1 MARPGSFWRIV
12 VEFTLLQGD
21 CIEVMR
27 GLPDNSVDSVCTD
40 PPYGLKFMGHRWDC
54 DVPSVDVWREV
65 FRVLKPGGH
74 LLSFSGTRTYHR
86 MVVNI
91 EDAGVEIRDQIMWVY
106 GSGFPKSLDVSKAI
120 DKAAGAERKVVGKKE
135 NYHSEGKRSGTGENQ
150 HGKVDGS
157 FSDPESAGSITA
169 PATPEAE
176 QWQGW
181 GTALK
186 PAHEPICVARKP
198 LSAKTVAANVI
209 LHGTGAINIDGC
221 RVELQGE
228 SDAAEFENNHRVTE
242 RLPESYD
249 GELLGLHD
257 GGWKQR
263 VGAAVI
269 PTGRWPANLMHDGS
283 DEVVSTFPD
292 SKGQQGVTG
301 KRSQGNCFSGVTA
314 DGEGV
319 QPRNDSGSAA
329 RFFYS
334 SKASKKDRGE
344 GNTHPTVKP
353 TDVCRWLLRLVTP
366 PGGTSLDLY
375 CGSGSFG
382 KAAILEGFNWIGID
396 RDRDE
401 EGNSL
406 GYLDIARARCLDA
419 QCEASG
425 L

>member
-1 MARPGSFWRIV
+1 MSFQL
-12 VEFTLLQGD
+12 FHGD

-27 GLPDNSVDSVCTD
+27 GLPDNSVDSICTD
-40 PPYGLKFMGHRWDC
+40 PPYGLSFMGHHWDY
-54 DVPSVDVWREV
+54 DVPSVEVWCEAL
-65 FRVLKPGGH
+65 RVLKPGGH

-86 MVVNI
+86 MVVAI
-91 EDAGVEIRDQIMWVY
+91 EDAGFEIRDQVMWVY

-120 DKAAGAERKVVGKKE
+120 DKAAGVDRTRVIGERPWSNAKMD
-135 NYHSEGKRSGTGENQ
+135 SGNGVSGLRQ
-150 HGKVDGS
+150 QGS
-157 FSDPESAGSITA
+157 FAGEYDSERVQVPITA

-209 LHGTGAINIDGC
+209 AHGTGALNIDAC
-221 RVELQGE
+221 RIELQGE
-228 SDAAEFENNHRVTE
+228 SDAANFENNHRVTE
-242 RLPESYD
+242 RLPQSYE
-249 GELLGLHD
+249 GEPLGLHD
-257 GGWKQR
+257 GGWRQR
-263 VGAAVI
+263 VGEAVI
-269 PTGRWPANLMHDGS
+269 PTGRWPANLLHDGS
-283 DEVVSTFPD
+283 DEVVSAFPN

-301 KRSQGNCFSGVTA
+301 KRKQGVCFSGVTA

-319 QPRNDSGSAA
+319 PPRNDTGSAA

-382 KAAILEGFNWIGID
+382 VAAIEEGFNWIGID
-396 RDRDE
+396 LDQDKD
-401 EGNSL
+401 GNPL
-406 GYLDIARARCLDA
+406 GYIDIARSRCIAA
-419 QCEASG
+419 QCEVSG

>member
-1 MARPGSFWRIV
+1 MLNA
-12 VEFTLLQGD
+12 TLELSA
-21 CIEVMR
+21 
-27 GLPDNSVDSVCTD
+27 LASVISQDRQSSLAV
-40 PPYGLKFMGHRWDC
+40 
-54 DVPSVDVWREV
+54 
-65 FRVLKPGGH
+65 GG
-74 LLSFSGTRTYHR
+74 
-86 MVVNI
+86 N
-91 EDAGVEIRDQIMWVY
+91 
-106 GSGFPKSLDVSKAI
+106 VS
-120 DKAAGAERKVVGKKE
+120 
-135 NYHSEGKRSGTGENQ
+135 S
-150 HGKVDGS
+150 
-157 FSDPESAGSITA
+157 
-169 PATPEAE
+169 
-176 QWQGW
+176 
-181 GTALK
+181 
-186 PAHEPICVARKP
+186 EPICVARKP
-198 LSAKTVAANVI
+198 LSAKTVAANVL
-209 LHGTGAINIDGC
+209 LHSTGAINIDAC

-228 SDAAEFENNHRVTE
+228 SDTAEFENNHRVTE
-242 RLPESYD
+242 RLPDSYD
-249 GELLGLHD
+249 GEPLGLHD

-283 DEVVSTFPD
+283 DEVVSAFPD

-314 DGEGV
+314 DGEGT
-319 QPRNDSGSAA
+319 QPRNDAGSAA

-406 GYLDIARARCLDA
+406 GYLDIARSRCLDA

>member
-1 MARPGSFWRIV
+1 VSFQL
-12 VEFTLLQGD
+12 FHGD
-21 CIEVMR
+21 CLEVLR
-27 GLPDNSVDSVCTD
+27 GLPDDSVDSVCTD

-91 EDAGVEIRDQIMWVY
+91 EDAGFEVRDQIMWVY

-120 DKAAGAERKVVGKKE
+120 DKAAGAEREVVGKRTDGRYASDFSDAAK
-135 NYHSEGKRSGTGENQ
+135 KAM
-150 HGKVDGS
+150 GKVVASESKSG
-157 FSDPESAGSITA
+157 FSGEMGLITA

-209 LHGTGAINIDGC
+209 LHGTGAINIDAC

-283 DEVVSTFPD
+283 DEVVSAFPD
-292 SKGQQGVTG
+292 SKGQQGTTG

-319 QPRNDSGSAA
+319 HPRNDAGSAA

-334 SKASKKDRGE
+334 PKASKKDRGE
-344 GNTHPTVKP
+344 GNNHPTVKP

>member
-1 MARPGSFWRIV
+1 MSFQL
-12 VEFTLLQGD
+12 FCGD
-21 CIEVMR
+21 CLEVMR

-40 PPYGLKFMGHRWDC
+40 PPYGLKFMGNHWDC
-54 DVPSVDVWREV
+54 DVPGVDVWREV

-91 EDAGVEIRDQIMWVY
+91 EDAGFEIRDQIMWVY

-120 DKAAGAERKVVGKKE
+120 DKAAGAERKVIGPKPGLHSRGKME
-135 NYHSEGKRSGTGENQ
+135 LPDGWERPWMRDEEKRRMAEM
-150 HGKVDGS
+150 
-157 FSDPESAGSITA
+157 ETA

-198 LSAKTVAANVI
+198 LSAKTVAANVLI
-209 LHGTGAINIDGC
+209 HGTGALNINAC

-242 RLPESYD
+242 RLPDSYD
-249 GELLGLHD
+249 GEPLGLHD

-269 PTGRWPANLMHDGS
+269 PTGRWPANLIHDGS
-283 DEVVSTFPD
+283 DEVVSAFPD

-301 KRSQGNCFSGVTA
+301 KRSQGNCFSGDTA
-314 DGEGV
+314 DSDGI
-319 QPRNDSGSAA
+319 QPRNDAGSAA

-334 SKASKKDRGE
+334 SKASRKDRGE
-344 GNTHPTVKP
+344 GNSHPTVKP

-401 EGNSL
+401 EGNTL
-406 GYLDIARARCLDA
+406 GYLDIARSRCLAA

>member
-1 MARPGSFWRIV
+1 MSFQL
-12 VEFTLLQGD
+12 FHGD
-21 CIEVMR
+21 CLEVLR
-27 GLPDNSVDSVCTD
+27 GLPDDSVDSVCTD

-65 FRVLKPGGH
+65 FRVLKAGGH

-91 EDAGVEIRDQIMWVY
+91 EDAGFEVRDQIMWVY

-120 DKAAGAERKVVGKKE
+120 DKAAGVEREVLGVVDPRGTFDGKERSSAAINTNWRSAEGRGDVRDLSKKVL
-135 NYHSEGKRSGTGENQ
+135 S
-150 HGKVDGS
+150 
-157 FSDPESAGSITA
+157 A
-169 PATPEAE
+169 PATHEAE

-198 LSAKTVAANVI
+198 LSAKTVAANV
-209 LHGTGAINIDGC
+209 LSHGTGAINIDAC

-242 RLPESYD
+242 RLPDSYD
-249 GELLGLHD
+249 GEPLGLHD

-269 PTGRWPANLMHDGS
+269 PTGRWPANLIHDGS
-283 DEVVSTFPD
+283 DEVVSAFPN

-319 QPRNDSGSAA
+319 HPRNDAGSAA

-334 SKASKKDRGE
+334 PKASKKDRGE
-344 GNTHPTVKP
+344 GNNHPTVKP